1 MTTKN
6 KAIWRMN
13 GHITTFYISII
24 LMNFSYPY
32 LPRRDEAPKPTTALD
47 YTFGRRAK
55 TGHNIV
61 SCLNR
66 RKTFQLSSEQTS
78 LGLLKPRG
86 MSLTFSLLAIT

>member
-1 MTTKN
+1 
-6 KAIWRMN
+6 
-13 GHITTFYISII
+13 
-24 LMNFSYPY
+24 MNFCSPY
-32 LPRRDEAPKPTTALD
+32 LPCRDEAPKPTTALD

-61 SCLNR
+61 GCLNR

-86 MSLTFSLLAIT
+86 MSLTFSLSAIT